1 MWNILEILFS
11 SQNPNFQLQYIC
23 NLLTHS
29 SNKSL
34 KGKYYLTKF
43 KKGKSKKC
51 SFILSFLKIILIN
64 TKKSKEDKW
73 QRKNFQYQKIQ
84 FSGLRYLM
92 IITSFN
98 HGCLDFFT
106 PFDLKR
112 VPFQMVRKQHYRDR
126 EGGIKSFDVI
136 FKPGSLINI
145 KYLMR
150 VKNQLNKSQMA
161 QEPSFIMT
169 DILLKKY
176 QGKRLHFIVRE
187 FCFELFQIS

>member
-1 MWNILEILFS
+1 MTVGVTRGHPSQQDYLKTVRMWNILEILFS

-23 NLLTHS
+23 NLLTHVS
-29 SNKSL
+29 HKSL

-64 TKKSKEDKW
+64 TKKSKEEMAEKKFSIP
-73 QRKNFQYQKIQ
+73 KNTIFRIKI
-84 FSGLRYLM
+84 FHDYNKR
-92 IITSFN
+92 FN

-150 VKNQLNKSQMA
+150 VKNQ
-161 QEPSFIMT
+161 
-169 DILLKKY
+169 
-176 QGKRLHFIVRE
+176 
-187 FCFELFQIS
+187 